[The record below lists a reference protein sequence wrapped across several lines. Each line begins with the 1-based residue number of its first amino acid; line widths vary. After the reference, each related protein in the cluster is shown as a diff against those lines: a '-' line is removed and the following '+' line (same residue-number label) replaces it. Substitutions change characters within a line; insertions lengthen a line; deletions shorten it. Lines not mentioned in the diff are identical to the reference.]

1 MHHQLIRLKKSKM
14 WLIVLNQSAG
24 KRKALKLANQF
35 TVLLSNANLQFTL
48 IDEKSYA
55 KTIEKLKA
63 YLSTNSYSTVI
74 AVGGDGLVNLCL
86 QYLAQSG
93 VTLGVI
99 PAGTGNDFARAV
111 GVNKMSIT
119 EIFNLY
125 TKTAAVEI
133 DLGHVKSN
141 SSERWF
147 VQVLST
153 GFDAEV
159 NSRANKIKWPRGK
172 SKYTIATV
180 KTLARF
186 KPIDYKIDIDATKF
200 DQSAML
206 LTIANGETYGG
217 GMRICPGASNS
228 DGIFEVLLVRPV
240 SRFVLLTIFPKVFKG
255 NHIPHRKIDTYRARV
270 VTISAPT
277 SSYADGEYVAHL
289 PITVTNVNNAL
300 STWLAP

>member
-1 MHHQLIRLKKSKM
+1 M

-35 TVLLSNANLQFTL
+35 TFLLSNANLQFTL

-228 DGIFEVLLVRPV
+228 DGIFEVLLVKPV

-277 SSYADGEYVAHL
+277 SSYADGEYIAHL

>member
-1 MHHQLIRLKKSKM
+1 M

-24 KRKALKLANQF
+24 KRKAIKLANQF
-35 TVLLSNANLQFTL
+35 TFLLSNANLQFTL

-228 DGIFEVLLVRPV
+228 DGIFEVLLVKPV

>member
-1 MHHQLIRLKKSKM
+1 MRHPSIRLKKFKM
-14 WLIVLNQSAG
+14 WLLVLNESAG
-24 KRKALKLANQF
+24 KGKALHLANQF
-35 TVLLSNANLQFTL
+35 SQLLSNSKQEFTL
-48 IDEKSYA
+48 IHETSYE

-63 YLSTNSYSTVI
+63 SLSTNSYKKVI
-74 AVGGDGLVNLCL
+74 AIGGDGLVNLCL
-86 QYLAQSG
+86 QYLAQSEI
-93 VTLGVI
+93 VLGVI

-111 GVNKMSIT
+111 GVNKMSVT

-125 TKTAAVEI
+125 TKSDPAEI
-133 DLGHVKSN
+133 DLGLVKSE
-141 SSERWF
+141 SSQKWF

-186 KPIDYKIDIDATKF
+186 KPIKYEIEIDTHKF

-206 LTIANGETYGG
+206 FTIANGETYGG

-228 DGIFEVLLVRPV
+228 DGYFEILLVRPV
-240 SRFVLLTIFPKVFKG
+240 SRLVLLTIFPKVFKG
-255 NHIPHRKIDTYRARV
+255 NHIPHKKIDTYRAKV
-270 VTISAPT
+270 VKISAPT
-277 SSYADGEYVAHL
+277 SSYADGEYVANL
-289 PITVTNVNNAL
+289 PITVTNVGKAL

>member
-1 MHHQLIRLKKSKM
+1 M
-14 WLIVLNQSAG
+14 WLLVANETAG
-24 KRKALKLANQF
+24 KGKALQFANQF
-35 TVLLSNANLQFTL
+35 TDLLSQANQKFSF
-48 IDEKSYA
+48 IKEKSYE
-55 KTIEKLKA
+55 KTMEKLKA
-63 YLSTNSYSTVI
+63 ELSTNSYNKVI

-93 VTLGVI
+93 LTLGVI

-111 GVNKMSIT
+111 GVNKMRII

-125 TKTAAVEI
+125 TRTDPVKI
-133 DLGHVKSN
+133 DLGHVKS
-141 SSERWF
+141 STAEKWF

-159 NSRANKIKWPRGK
+159 NSRANKIKRPKGK

-180 KTLARF
+180 RTLARF
-186 KPIDYKIDIDATKF
+186 KPINYKIDIDSKKF

-206 LTIANGETYGG
+206 FTIANGETYGG

-228 DGIFEVLLVRPV
+228 DGIFEILLVRPV

-255 NHIPHRKIDTYRARV
+255 NHIPHQKIDTYRAKV

-277 SSYADGEYVAHL
+277 SAYADGEYVANL
-289 PITVTNVNNAL
+289 PITVTNVGNAL

>member
-1 MHHQLIRLKKSKM
+1 MHQQLIRLKKSKM

-180 KTLARF
+180 RTLARF

>member
-1 MHHQLIRLKKSKM
+1 M

-35 TVLLSNANLQFTL
+35 TFLLSNANLQFTL

-159 NSRANKIKWPRGK
+159 NLRANKIKWPRGK

-228 DGIFEVLLVRPV
+228 DGIFEVLLVKPV

>member
-1 MHHQLIRLKKSKM
+1 M
-14 WLIVLNQSAG
+14 WLLVANEYAG
-24 KRKALKLANQF
+24 KGKALQLANQF
-35 TVLLSNANLQFTL
+35 TDLLSQENLKFSL
-48 IDEKSYA
+48 INEKSYER
-55 KTIEKLKA
+55 TVEKLKSS
-63 YLSTNSYSTVI
+63 LSSNSYSKVI
-74 AVGGDGLVNLCL
+74 AIGGDGLVNLCL

-93 VTLGVI
+93 LTLGVI
-99 PAGTGNDFARAV
+99 PAGTGNDFARAI

-125 TKTAAVEI
+125 TKTNPVEI
-133 DLGHVKSN
+133 DLGHVKSDLN
-141 SSERWF
+141 EKWF

-186 KPIDYKIDIDATKF
+186 KPIEYKIDIDTGKF

-206 LTIANGETYGG
+206 FTIANGETYGG

-228 DGIFEVLLVRPV
+228 DGVFEILLVRPV
-240 SRFVLLTIFPKVFKG
+240 SRFVLLTIFPKVFRG
-255 NHIPHRKIDTYRARV
+255 DHIPHRKIDTYRAKV

-289 PITVTNVNNAL
+289 PITVTNVGNAL

>member
-228 DGIFEVLLVRPV
+228 DGIFEVLLVKPV

>member
-1 MHHQLIRLKKSKM
+1 M
-14 WLIVLNQSAG
+14 WLLVANETAG
-24 KRKALKLANQF
+24 KGKALQLANQF
-35 TVLLSNANLQFTL
+35 TDLLSQANQEFSL
-48 IDEKSYA
+48 INEKSYE
-55 KTIEKLKA
+55 KTIEKLKTE
-63 YLSTNSYSTVI
+63 LSTNSYNKVI

-93 VTLGVI
+93 LTLGVI

-111 GVNKMSIT
+111 GVNKMSMT
-119 EIFNLY
+119 EIFNLF
-125 TKTAAVEI
+125 TRTDPVKI
-133 DLGHVKSN
+133 DLGHVKS
-141 SSERWF
+141 STTEKWF

-159 NSRANKIKWPRGK
+159 NSRANKIKRPKGK

-180 KTLARF
+180 RTLARF
-186 KPIDYKIDIDATKF
+186 KPINYKIDMDSKKF

-206 LTIANGETYGG
+206 FTIANGETYGG

-228 DGIFEVLLVRPV
+228 DGIFEILLVRPV

-255 NHIPHRKIDTYRARV
+255 NHIPHRKIDSYRAKV
-270 VTISAPT
+270 VTISAQT
-277 SSYADGEYVAHL
+277 SAYADGEYVAHL
-289 PITVTNVNNAL
+289 PITVTNVGNAL

>member
-1 MHHQLIRLKKSKM
+1 M
-14 WLIVLNQSAG
+14 WLLVANETAG
-24 KRKALKLANQF
+24 KGKALQFANQF
-35 TVLLSNANLQFTL
+35 TDLLSQADQEFAL
-48 IDEKSYA
+48 INEKSYE

-63 YLSTNSYSTVI
+63 ELSTNSYNKVI

-93 VTLGVI
+93 LTLGVI

-111 GVNKMSIT
+111 GINEMSIT

-125 TKTAAVEI
+125 TRTDPVKI
-133 DLGHVKSN
+133 DLGHVKSSTN
-141 SSERWF
+141 EKWF

-159 NSRANKIKWPRGK
+159 NSRANKIKRPKGK

-180 KTLARF
+180 RTLARF
-186 KPIDYKIDIDATKF
+186 KPIDYIIDIDSRKF

-206 LTIANGETYGG
+206 FTIANGETYGG

-228 DGIFEVLLVRPV
+228 DGIFEILLVRPV

-255 NHIPHRKIDTYRARV
+255 NHIPHQKIDTYRAKV

-277 SSYADGEYVAHL
+277 SAYADGEYVANL
-289 PITVTNVNNAL
+289 PITVTNVGNAL

>member
-1 MHHQLIRLKKSKM
+1 MHQQLIRLKKSKM

-180 KTLARF
+180 RTLARF

-277 SSYADGEYVAHL
+277 SSYADGEYVADL

>member
-1 MHHQLIRLKKSKM
+1 M
-14 WLIVLNQSAG
+14 WLLVTNESAG
-24 KRKALKLANQF
+24 KGKALQLANQF
-35 TVLLSNANLQFTL
+35 ADLLSQANQKFAL
-48 IDEKSYA
+48 INEKSYE

-63 YLSTNSYSTVI
+63 ELSTNSYNKVI
-74 AVGGDGLVNLCL
+74 AVGGDGLVNLCI
-86 QYLAQSG
+86 QHLAQSG
-93 VTLGVI
+93 LTLGVI

-111 GVNKMSIT
+111 GVNKMSMT

-125 TKTAAVEI
+125 TRTDPVKI
-133 DLGHVKSN
+133 DLGHVKSSTN
-141 SSERWF
+141 EKWF

-159 NSRANKIKWPRGK
+159 NSRANKIKRPKGK

-180 KTLARF
+180 RTLARF
-186 KPIDYKIDIDATKF
+186 KPINYTIDIDSKKF

-206 LTIANGETYGG
+206 FTIANGETYGG

-228 DGIFEVLLVRPV
+228 DGFFEILLVRPV

-255 NHIPHRKIDTYRARV
+255 NHIPHQKIDTYRAKV

-277 SSYADGEYVAHL
+277 SAYADGEYVAHL
-289 PITVTNVNNAL
+289 PITVTNVGNAL

>member
-1 MHHQLIRLKKSKM
+1 M
-14 WLIVLNQSAG
+14 WLLVANETAG
-24 KRKALKLANQF
+24 KGKALQLANQF
-35 TVLLSNANLQFTL
+35 TDLLSKVNQKFT
-48 IDEKSYA
+48 IINEKSYE
-55 KTIEKLKA
+55 KTIEKLEA
-63 YLSTNSYSTVI
+63 ELSTNSYNKVI

-93 VTLGVI
+93 LTLGVI

-125 TKTAAVEI
+125 TRTDPVKI
-133 DLGHVKSN
+133 DLGRVKS
-141 SSERWF
+141 STAEKWF

-159 NSRANKIKWPRGK
+159 NSRANKIKRPKGK

-180 KTLARF
+180 RTLARF
-186 KPIDYKIDIDATKF
+186 KPINYKIDIDSKKF

-206 LTIANGETYGG
+206 FTIANGETYGG

-228 DGIFEVLLVRPV
+228 DGIFEILLVRPV

-255 NHIPHRKIDTYRARV
+255 NHIPHQKIDTYRAKV

-277 SSYADGEYVAHL
+277 SAYADGEYVANL
-289 PITVTNVNNAL
+289 PITVTNVGNAL

>member
-180 KTLARF
+180 RTLARF

-277 SSYADGEYVAHL
+277 SSYADGEYVADL

>member
-1 MHHQLIRLKKSKM
+1 M
-14 WLIVLNQSAG
+14 WLLVANETAG
-24 KRKALKLANQF
+24 KGKALQLANQF
-35 TVLLSNANLQFTL
+35 TNLLSQVNQEFTL
-48 IDEKSYA
+48 INEKSYE
-55 KTIEKLKA
+55 KTIEKLKTE
-63 YLSTNSYSTVI
+63 LSTSFYNKLV

-93 VTLGVI
+93 LTLGVI

-125 TKTAAVEI
+125 TRTDPVKI
-133 DLGHVKSN
+133 DLGHVKSSTN
-141 SSERWF
+141 EKWF

-159 NSRANKIKWPRGK
+159 NSRANKINWPKGK

-180 KTLARF
+180 RTLARF
-186 KPIDYKIDIDATKF
+186 KPINYKIDIDSKKF

-206 LTIANGETYGG
+206 FTIANGETYGG

-228 DGIFEVLLVRPV
+228 DGIFEILLVRPV
-240 SRFVLLTIFPKVFKG
+240 SRFFLLTIFPKVFKG
-255 NHIPHRKIDTYRARV
+255 NHIPHQKIDTYRAKV

-277 SSYADGEYVAHL
+277 SAYADGEYVANL
-289 PITVTNVNNAL
+289 PITVTNIGSAL

>member
-1 MHHQLIRLKKSKM
+1 M
-14 WLIVLNQSAG
+14 WLLVANETSG
-24 KRKALKLANQF
+24 KGKALQFANQF
-35 TVLLSNANLQFTL
+35 TDLLSQANQKFSL
-48 IDEKSYA
+48 IKEKSYE

-63 YLSTNSYSTVI
+63 ELSTNSYNKVI

-93 VTLGVI
+93 LTLGVI

-125 TKTAAVEI
+125 ARTDPVKI
-133 DLGHVKSN
+133 DLGHVKS
-141 SSERWF
+141 STAEKWF

-159 NSRANKIKWPRGK
+159 NSRANKIKRPKGK

-180 KTLARF
+180 RTLARF
-186 KPIDYKIDIDATKF
+186 KPINYKIDIDSKKF

-206 LTIANGETYGG
+206 FTIANGETYGG

-228 DGIFEVLLVRPV
+228 DGIFEILLVRPV

-255 NHIPHRKIDTYRARV
+255 NHIPHQKIDTYRAKV

-277 SSYADGEYVAHL
+277 SAYADGEYVANL
-289 PITVTNVNNAL
+289 PITVTNVGNAL

>member
-1 MHHQLIRLKKSKM
+1 M
-14 WLIVLNQSAG
+14 WLLVANETAG
-24 KRKALKLANQF
+24 KGKALQLANQF
-35 TVLLSNANLQFTL
+35 TDLLSQANEEFAL
-48 IDEKSYA
+48 INEKSYE

-63 YLSTNSYSTVI
+63 ELSTNSYNKVI

-86 QYLAQSG
+86 QYLAQSDL
-93 VTLGVI
+93 TLGVI

-125 TKTAAVEI
+125 SMTDPVKI
-133 DLGHVKSN
+133 DLGHVKS
-141 SSERWF
+141 STAEKWF

-159 NSRANKIKWPRGK
+159 NSRANKIKRPKGK

-180 KTLARF
+180 RTLARF
-186 KPIDYKIDIDATKF
+186 KPINYKIDIDSKKF

-206 LTIANGETYGG
+206 FTIANGETYGG

-228 DGIFEVLLVRPV
+228 DGIFEILLVRPV

-255 NHIPHRKIDTYRARV
+255 DHIPHQKIDTYRAKV

-277 SSYADGEYVAHL
+277 SAYADGEYVANL
-289 PITVTNVNNAL
+289 PITVTNVGNAL

>member
-1 MHHQLIRLKKSKM
+1 M
-14 WLIVLNQSAG
+14 WLLVANETAG
-24 KRKALKLANQF
+24 KGKALQFANQF
-35 TVLLSNANLQFTL
+35 TDLLSQANQKFSL
-48 IDEKSYA
+48 IKEKSYE

-63 YLSTNSYSTVI
+63 ELSTNPYNKLI

-86 QYLAQSG
+86 QHLAQSG
-93 VTLGVI
+93 LTLGVI

-125 TKTAAVEI
+125 TRTDPVKI
-133 DLGHVKSN
+133 DLGHVKS
-141 SSERWF
+141 STAEKWF

-159 NSRANKIKWPRGK
+159 NSRANKIKRPKGK

-180 KTLARF
+180 RTLARF
-186 KPIDYKIDIDATKF
+186 KPINYKIDIDSKKF

-206 LTIANGETYGG
+206 FTIANGETYGG

-228 DGIFEVLLVRPV
+228 DGIFEILLVRPV

-255 NHIPHRKIDTYRARV
+255 NHIPHQKIDTYRAKV

-277 SSYADGEYVAHL
+277 SAYADGEYVANL
-289 PITVTNVNNAL
+289 PITVTNVGNAL

>member
-1 MHHQLIRLKKSKM
+1 M
-14 WLIVLNQSAG
+14 WLLVANETAG
-24 KRKALKLANQF
+24 KGKALQLANQF
-35 TVLLSNANLQFTL
+35 TDLLSQADQEFTL
-48 IDEKSYA
+48 INKKSYE

-63 YLSTNSYSTVI
+63 ELSTNSYNKVI
-74 AVGGDGLVNLCL
+74 AVGGDGLVNLCI
-86 QYLAQSG
+86 QHLAQSG
-93 VTLGVI
+93 LTLGVI

-125 TKTAAVEI
+125 TMTDPGKI
-133 DLGHVKSN
+133 DLGHVKS
-141 SSERWF
+141 STAEKWF

-159 NSRANKIKWPRGK
+159 NSRANKIKRPKGK

-180 KTLARF
+180 RTLARF
-186 KPIDYKIDIDATKF
+186 KPINYKIDIDSKKF

-206 LTIANGETYGG
+206 FTIANGETYGG

-228 DGIFEVLLVRPV
+228 DGIFEILLVRPV

-255 NHIPHRKIDTYRARV
+255 NHIPHQKIDTYRAKV

-277 SSYADGEYVAHL
+277 SAYADGEYVANL
-289 PITVTNVNNAL
+289 PITVTNVGNAL

>member
-141 SSERWF
+141 SSARWF

-186 KPIDYKIDIDATKF
+186 EPIDYKIDIDATKF

-255 NHIPHRKIDTYRARV
+255 NHIPHRKIDTYRAKV

-277 SSYADGEYVAHL
+277 SSYADGEYVSHL

>member
-1 MHHQLIRLKKSKM
+1 MSQ
-14 WLIVLNQSAG
+14 
-24 KRKALKLANQF
+24 ANQK
-35 TVLLSNANLQFTL
+35 FTL
-48 IDEKSYA
+48 INETSYE

-63 YLSTNSYSTVI
+63 NLSTNSYSKVI
-74 AVGGDGLVNLCL
+74 AIGGDGLVNLCL

-93 VTLGVI
+93 LTLGVI
-99 PAGTGNDFARAV
+99 PAGTGNDFARSV
-111 GVNKMSIT
+111 GVNKMSVT

-125 TKTAAVEI
+125 TRTDPVKI
-133 DLGHVKSN
+133 DLGHVR
-141 SSERWF
+141 SSATEKWF

-159 NSRANKIKWPRGK
+159 NSRANKIKRPKGK

-180 KTLARF
+180 RTLARF
-186 KPIDYKIDIDATKF
+186 KPINYKIDIDSKKF

-206 LTIANGETYGG
+206 FTIANGETYGG

-228 DGIFEVLLVRPV
+228 DGIFELLLVRPV

-255 NHIPHRKIDTYRARV
+255 NHIPHRKIDTYRAKV
-270 VTISAPT
+270 VTISAAT

-289 PITVTNVNNAL
+289 PITVTNVSNAL

>member
-1 MHHQLIRLKKSKM
+1 MRHQLICLKKSKM

-180 KTLARF
+180 RTLARF

-228 DGIFEVLLVRPV
+228 DGIFEVLLVKPV

>member
-35 TVLLSNANLQFTL
+35 AVLLSNANLQFTL

-228 DGIFEVLLVRPV
+228 DGIFEVLLVKPV

>member
-1 MHHQLIRLKKSKM
+1 
-14 WLIVLNQSAG
+14 
-24 KRKALKLANQF
+24 
-35 TVLLSNANLQFTL
+35 
-48 IDEKSYA
+48 
-55 KTIEKLKA
+55 
-63 YLSTNSYSTVI
+63 
-74 AVGGDGLVNLCL
+74 
-86 QYLAQSG
+86 
-93 VTLGVI
+93 
-99 PAGTGNDFARAV
+99 
-111 GVNKMSIT
+111 MSVT

-125 TKTAAVEI
+125 VRTDPVKI
-133 DLGHVKSN
+133 DLGHVKS
-141 SSERWF
+141 SATEKWF

-172 SKYTIATV
+172 SKYTIATIR
-180 KTLARF
+180 TLARF
-186 KPIDYKIDIDATKF
+186 KPINYKIDIDSKKF

-206 LTIANGETYGG
+206 FTIANGETYGG

-228 DGIFEVLLVRPV
+228 DGIFELLLVRPV

-255 NHIPHRKIDTYRARV
+255 NHIPHQKIDTYRAKV

-289 PITVTNVNNAL
+289 PITVTNVGNAL

>member
-1 MHHQLIRLKKSKM
+1 M
-14 WLIVLNQSAG
+14 WLLVANESAG
-24 KRKALKLANQF
+24 KGKALQLASQFTDLLSQANQK
-35 TVLLSNANLQFTL
+35 FTL
-48 IDEKSYA
+48 IIETSFEK
-55 KTIEKLKA
+55 TVEKLKTE
-63 YLSTNSYSTVI
+63 LSTNFYNKVI
-74 AVGGDGLVNLCL
+74 AVGGDGLVNLCI
-86 QYLAQSG
+86 QHLAQSG

-111 GVNKMSIT
+111 GVNEMSMT
-119 EIFNLY
+119 EVFNLY
-125 TKTAAVEI
+125 TKTDPVKI
-133 DLGHVKSN
+133 DLGHVKSSTN
-141 SSERWF
+141 EKWF

-180 KTLARF
+180 RTLARF
-186 KPIDYKIDIDATKF
+186 KPINYKIDIDSRKF

-206 LTIANGETYGG
+206 FTVANGETYGG

-228 DGIFEVLLVRPV
+228 DGVFEILLVRPV

-255 NHIPHRKIDTYRARV
+255 NHIPHRKIDTYRAKV

-277 SSYADGEYVAHL
+277 SAYADGEYVAHL
-289 PITVTNVNNAL
+289 PITVTNVGNAL

>member
-1 MHHQLIRLKKSKM
+1 M
-14 WLIVLNQSAG
+14 WLLVANETAG
-24 KRKALKLANQF
+24 KGKALQLANQF
-35 TVLLSNANLQFTL
+35 TDLLSQADQEFAL
-48 IDEKSYA
+48 INEKSYE
-55 KTIEKLKA
+55 KTIEKLKVE
-63 YLSTNSYSTVI
+63 LSTNSYNKVI
-74 AVGGDGLVNLCL
+74 AVGGDGLVNLCI
-86 QYLAQSG
+86 QHLAQSG
-93 VTLGVI
+93 LTLGVI

-111 GVNKMSIT
+111 GVNKMSMT

-125 TKTAAVEI
+125 TRTDPVKI
-133 DLGHVKSN
+133 DLGHVKSSTN
-141 SSERWF
+141 EKWF

-159 NSRANKIKWPRGK
+159 NSRANKIKRPKGK

-180 KTLARF
+180 RTLARF
-186 KPIDYKIDIDATKF
+186 KPINYKIDIDSRKF

-206 LTIANGETYGG
+206 FTIANGETYGG

-228 DGIFEVLLVRPV
+228 DGIFELLLVRPV

-255 NHIPHRKIDTYRARV
+255 NHIPHQKIDTYRAKV

-277 SSYADGEYVAHL
+277 SAYADGEYVANL
-289 PITVTNVNNAL
+289 PITVTNVGNAL

>member
-1 MHHQLIRLKKSKM
+1 M

-180 KTLARF
+180 KTLASF

-228 DGIFEVLLVRPV
+228 DGIFEVLLVKPV